1 MSALVASLAL
11 VTALSRH
18 SAPSALATHPI
29 ACAPNTDISSS
40 GCGNTGV
47 GNSGVANVGNG
58 NSGAANTGNANSGLL
73 NTGNANSGVGN
84 VGNGNSGCG
93 NNGTANS
100 GGGNTGTGNSGGF
113 SCHGFTPPP
122 PTTVVTFPGT
132 TLPGHTTT
140 TLKKAPVP
148 AQVLTEL
155 AFTGRDSA
163 APLTLALGLLLTGAA
178 AAGLANRRR
187 HAMAAASGGNL
198 LPLSAAVGLL
208 LTGRAKVTEPEEQ
221 SRS

>member
-18 SAPSALATHPI
+18 SAPAALASHPI
-29 ACAPNTDISSS
+29 VCAPNSDISSS

-58 NSGAANTGNANSGLL
+58 NSGAANSGNANSGLL

-100 GGGNTGTGNSGGF
+100 GGGNSGAGNSGGF
-113 SCHGFTPPP
+113 SCNGFVPMP
-122 PTTVVTFPGT
+122 PTTTGT
-132 TLPGHTTT
+132 TVPGHTTT
-140 TLKKAPVP
+140 TITKAPIP
-148 AQVLTEL
+148 GQVVSPEL
-155 AFTGRDSA
+155 ALTGRDSA
-163 APLTLALGLLLTGAA
+163 APMTLALGLLLTGAA
-178 AAGLANRRR
+178 TAGFANRRR
-187 HAMAAASGGNL
+187 HAMAAANGGNL
-198 LPLSAAVGLL
+198 VPLSAAVGLL
-208 LTGRAKVTEPEEQ
+208 LTGRAKVTEKDEQ
-221 SRS
+221 ARS